1 MEIKAITR
9 TKDRHGDTV
18 TSSEVTLSALGF
30 AIHSTKSAGSDTSLS
45 SDHNNQIDRRATIYF
60 PPGTPDFN
68 PTVLF
73 KLREH
78 PGAEE
83 TTWGIDGGLV
93 QWAFPFDNWD
103 PGFEVNVKR
112 VTG

>member
-1 MEIKAITR
+1 MEVKVVTR

-18 TSSEVTLSALGF
+18 TSTEVTLPALGF
-30 AIHSTKSAGSDTSLS
+30 AVHSSRTSGSQTSLTN
-45 SDHNNQIDRRATIYF
+45 DHNSQVDRRATIYF
-60 PPGTPDFN
+60 PPGTPDFD
-68 PTVLF
+68 PSTLF

-78 PGAEE
+78 PNADE
-83 TTWGIDGGLV
+83 TTWGIDGDLV
-93 QWAFPFDNWD
+93 QWAFPFDSWD